1 MQLGPADKDACCAE
15 CADIAREFNEAYADA
30 CLRNEAA
37 SDALRDLIGGTE
49 QLAERAD
56 ELLRPYRYQTNP
68 GFQDLPPRL
77 VEAMHRTVLHAL
89 RTGHFTKYGYK

>member
-15 CADIAREFNEAYADA
+15 CADIARELNEAYADA

-49 QLAERAD
+49 EDAERAD

-68 GFQDLPPRL
+68 RFQGLPPRL
-77 VEAMHRTVLHAL
+77 GEAMRRADLHAL
-89 RTGHFTKYGYK
+89 RTGHFTTYGYK